1 MKENK
6 LGIYFILVT
15 ICLALLTFSIV
26 YTGIQINELTNETE
40 KKPIILIKEK

>member
-15 ICLALLTFSIV
+15 ICLALLTFSII
-26 YTGIQINELTNETE
+26 YTGIQINDLTEEIE
-40 KKPIILIKEK
+40 KKPIIMIKEK

>member
-1 MKENK
+1 MKEKK

-26 YTGIQINELTNETE
+26 YTGIQINELTNIIE
-40 KKPIILIKEK
+40 KKPIIVIKEK